1 MFKEILD
8 SLMRN
13 KLRTALTGLSVSVG
27 IFLLIFLLGA
37 GNGLIHALEANSGQ
51 MALDVLNVWP
61 GQTSMPY
68 DGLEKGRGIRFDN
81 RDIGRMRTAGGGMV
95 TASTGGLSQG
105 SVTLS
110 RGEKAVSLTLG
121 GYYPEKRDI
130 GKVSLVAGRYLND
143 MDLRERRKV
152 VVVGQKTAEELCG
165 SAARAIGSVLEADGT
180 AFRVVGVYADK
191 GQGGWTEAHVPF
203 TTLQTIYRRGID
215 VEQLNLRTVGADTE
229 PTDSLLQARLRHVL
243 AVPHRFSP
251 DDPEAVWMYNRAT
264 GAKENARA
272 MGYLRTFLWVI
283 GLLTLLSG
291 VVGISNIML
300 ITVKERTH
308 EFGIRKALGARSWS
322 ILRSVMAESVIVT
335 AISGYVGLVA
345 GIAATEVLNL
355 TAGSRTMTVVADVEI
370 HTFLNPTVDLAIA
383 FQALAVLVAA
393 GLLAGFFPA
402 RKAVRIKPVEAL
414 NSK

>member
-51 MALDVLNVWP
+51 MALDVLSVWP

-68 DGLEKGRGIRFDN
+68 DGLEKGRAIRFDN
-81 RDIGRMRTAGGGMV
+81 RDIGRVRTAGGGVV
-95 TASTGGLSQG
+95 TASTGSLSRSG
-105 SVTLS
+105 VTLTY
-110 RGEKAVSLTLG
+110 GEKAVSGTLQ
-121 GYYPEKRDI
+121 GYFPEKRDI
-130 GKVSLVAGRYLND
+130 GKISLAAGRYIND
-143 MDLRERRKV
+143 LDLRLRRKV
-152 VVVGQKTAEELCG
+152 IIIGQKTAEDFCG
-165 SAARAIGSVLEADGT
+165 SAERAIGAVFDADGT
-180 AFRVVGVYADK
+180 AFRVVGVFADK
-191 GQGGWTEAHVPF
+191 GQGGWMEAHVPF
-203 TTLQTIYRRGID
+203 TTLQTIYRLGTD
-215 VEQLNLRTVGADTE
+215 VAQLELRTAGADTE
-229 PTDSLLQARLRHVL
+229 AADSLLQARLRHGL
-243 AVPHRFSP
+243 AVPHRFNP

-272 MGYLRTFLWVI
+272 MGYLRTFLWAI

-322 ILRSVMAESVIVT
+322 ILRSVMAESVLIT
-335 AISGYVGLVA
+335 ALSGYVGLVA
-345 GIAATEVLNL
+345 GIAATELLNL
-355 TAGSRTMTVVADVEI
+355 SAGSQTITVADTQV
-370 HTFLNPTVDLAIA
+370 HTFLNPTVDLGVAL
-383 FQALAVLVAA
+383 QALAVLVAA

-402 RKAVRIKPVEAL
+402 RKAVRIKPIEAL

>member
-8 SLMRN
+8 SLRRN

-51 MALDVLNVWP
+51 MAFDVLTVWP

-68 DGLEKGRGIRFDN
+68 DGLKKGRRIRFDN
-81 RDIGRMRTAGGGMV
+81 RDIGRTEAAGAGMV
-95 TASTGGLSQG
+95 TASTGSLTQ

-110 RGEKAVSLTLG
+110 HGEKAVGGTLG
-121 GYYPEKRDI
+121 GYFPEKRDI
-130 GKVSLVAGRYLND
+130 GKISLVAGRYLND
-143 MDLRERRKV
+143 IDLRQHRKV
-152 VVVGQKTAEELCG
+152 IVIGQQTAEDLCG
-165 SAARAIGSVLEADGT
+165 SAERAVGAVLTTDGA

-191 GQGGWTEAHVPF
+191 GQMGQAEAHVPF
-203 TTLQTIYRRGID
+203 STLQTIYHRGTD
-215 VEQLNLRTVGADTE
+215 VEQLDLRIAGADTE
-229 PTDSLLQARLRHVL
+229 AADSLLQARLRRGL
-243 AVPHRFSP
+243 AVPHRFHP
-251 DDPEAVWMYNRAT
+251 DDREALWMYNRAT

-272 MGYLRTFLWVI
+272 MGYLRTFLWAI

-322 ILRSVMAESVIVT
+322 ILRSVMVESVIIT

-345 GIAATEVLNL
+345 GIVATEALNL
-355 TAGSRTMTVVADVEI
+355 TTGSQTITVADTPI
-370 HTFLNPTVDLAIA
+370 HTFLNPTVDLGIA

-402 RKAVRIKPVEAL
+402 RKAVRIKPIEAL